1 MQIKSAHFVMFF
13 NFYSKGVKD
22 IAVTLNQQLSVDEA
36 QPPSIY
42 FVIIRIL

>member
-1 MQIKSAHFVMFF
+1 MFF

-22 IAVTLNQQLSVDEA
+22 IAVTLHQQLSVDED